1 MYAHWY
7 RSSSCFRA
15 CAALCLLVPAAGL
28 LAQSGLDPFGS
39 RRRATGAPVAPV
51 FEGWEPN
58 RDGTFNLYFGYQNR
72 NWQEEVDIPVGDSNF
87 FSPGPLDRGQP
98 THFLVNRRK
107 LVFSVVVPKDFGT
120 QTLMWTLTSHGS
132 TEAVPGKLSPIL
144 QIDTTKDEK
153 NVAPTLGL
161 GPEQTIVFPRAATLD
176 ATVTSGR
183 DKTASQDTG
192 RTTPAG
198 RPSRLTIAWTKYRG
212 PGAVTFADAT
222 PPVKNG
228 HAVTTAT
235 FSEPG
240 VYVLHALADEGS
252 RGDATQSGGIP
263 GFLCCWTNAQLTIV
277 VKPSDQG
284 GVR

>member
-1 MYAHWY
+1 MKL
-7 RSSSCFRA
+7 S
-15 CAALCLLVPAAGL
+15 ALVALAGTFVVL
-28 LAQSGLDPFGS
+28 TEGLIAQSGLDPFGS

-58 RDGTFNLYFGYQNR
+58 RDGTFSLYFGYQNR
-72 NWQEEVDIPVGDSNF
+72 NWQEEVDIPVGPNNF
-87 FSPGPLDRGQP
+87 FSPGPPDRGQP

-107 LVFSVVVPKDFGT
+107 LIFSVVVPKDFGN
-120 QTLMWTLTSHGS
+120 QTLVWTLISHGS
-132 TEAVPGKLSPIL
+132 TEVVPGKLSPIL

-153 NVAPTLGL
+153 NIAPVLNL
-161 GPEQTIVFPRAATLD
+161 GPDQTIVLPRPATLE

-183 DKTASQDTG
+183 RS
-192 RTTPAG
+192 G
-198 RPSRLTIAWTKYRG
+198 RPSRLTIMWTKYRG
-212 PGAVTFADAT
+212 PGIVTFTDAT
-222 PPVKNG
+222 PPVKDG
-228 HAVTTAT
+228 RAVTTAT

-277 VKPSDQG
+277 VKALDQG